1 MRLSFFAAAF
11 LALAASPVYALNKCV
26 QANGRI
32 VYQDKGCPSDSGKTL
47 TVTEANGQTDAAL
60 RNNIAARRTRS
71 NTPEEITEALRLREP
86 VVGMTLAQMTQALG
100 MAGMAVPQSHAQMKA
115 REPQQYV
122 FTSKEQSWL
131 ASVLNGM
138 VIGLDGGLAPSP
150 MASASAAE
158 GEAKQGHQ
166 ESEHGAPIKPPF
178 QLLPKPAY

>member
-1 MRLSFFAAAF
+1 MRTPVFVAAL

-26 QANGRI
+26 EANGRI
-32 VYQDKGCPSDSGKTL
+32 VYQDKGCPSPSGKAL

-60 RNNIAARRTRS
+60 RSNITARRNRT

-86 VVGMTLAQMTQALG
+86 VVGMTLAQITQALG

-122 FTSKEQSWL
+122 FTSKEQSWM
-131 ASVLNGM
+131 ASVLNGL

-158 GEAKQGHQ
+158 SEAKQGHK
-166 ESEHGAPIKPPF
+166 ESEHGAPMKPSF
-178 QLLPKPAY
+178 QLVPSPAY

>member
-1 MRLSFFAAAF
+1 MRTPIFVAVF
-11 LALAASPVYALNKCV
+11 LAFVASPVYALNKCV
-26 QANGRI
+26 EANGRI
-32 VYQDKGCPSDSGKTL
+32 VYQDKNCPSDGGKTL

-86 VVGMTLAQMTQALG
+86 VVGMTLAQITQALG

-122 FTSKEQSWL
+122 FTSKEQSWM
-131 ASVLNGM
+131 ASVLNGL

-150 MASASAAE
+150 VTSASAAD
-158 GEAKQGHQ
+158 GETKQGHK
-166 ESEHGAPIKPPF
+166 ESEHGAPMKPSF
-178 QLLPKPAY
+178 QLVPSPAY

>member
-32 VYQDKGCPSDSGKTL
+32 AYQDKSCPSESGKTL
-47 TVTEANGQTDAAL
+47 TLTEANGQTDAAL

-131 ASVLNGM
+131 ASMQNSI
-138 VIGLDGGLAPSP
+138 VIGLDGGLAEAAKAP
-150 MASASAAE
+150 ASAASAAANAISIAE
-158 GEAKQGHQ
+158 
-166 ESEHGAPIKPPF
+166 
-178 QLLPKPAY
+178 

>member
-1 MRLSFFAAAF
+1 MRTPIFVAVF

-26 QANGRI
+26 EANGRI

-158 GEAKQGHQ
+158 SEAKQGHK
-166 ESEHGAPIKPPF
+166 ESEHGAPIKPSF
-178 QLLPKPAY
+178 QLVPSPAY